1 MQNKNV
7 KYFFKSL
14 IKKAED
20 PIIAIIF
27 LLVFMMLLYYFD
39 LNLWTIFVI
48 MVLTFLISGTI
59 SNYIT
64 KSSDIPLIGE
74 KINAKGHAY
83 LLFMLYIIIGT
94 IISGFIAE
102 DITKS
107 VSNYNMLYVLS
118 INLLVI
124 FLSYAYFHFFFYKNT
139 S

>member
-1 MQNKNV
+1 MQKDFNEILKVFV
-7 KYFFKSL
+7 KR
-14 IKKAED
+14 AED
-20 PIIAIIF
+20 PIIAIMMLI
-27 LLVFMMLLYYFD
+27 VFMTILYYFD
-39 LNLWTIFVI
+39 IVLWTLFVI

-94 IISGFIAE
+94 VISGAIAGE
-102 DITKS
+102 ITNYIVGYNIFDITI
-107 VSNYNMLYVLS
+107 V
-118 INLLVI
+118 NLLII
-124 FLSYAYFHFFFYKNT
+124 FFSYAYFHFFFYK